1 MGRVERRTFLKST
14 TAALACTP
22 AILKASAPGRTDI
35 RIEDVSIEFKDFALR
50 VPIKFGGVVTPRIT
64 LLNVTCAVS
73 ALSGKTTKGFGEMP
87 LANAWSFP
95 SRILPFDTTL
105 AAML

>member
-50 VPIKFGGVVTPRIT
+50 VPIKIGGEVTPRIT

-73 ALSGKTTKGFGEMP
+73 A
-87 LANAWSFP
+87 
-95 SRILPFDTTL
+95 
-105 AAML
+105 